1 MLRAFLS
8 FSRHLRHSRFRTSD
22 QHRLQQITMSP
33 QRQGIKRSPQ
43 AGQCLLKRRQQ
54 RRTTPR
60 EIRKGMQRVELAT
73 LLVPRPILPRILRV
87 NEKAQAFTK
96 LMQQRFGTRCIRH
109 LRQVPH
115 DLTIRRTCRPGACV
129 EAR

>member
-1 MLRAFLS
+1 MLRAFRS
-8 FSRHLRHSRFRTSD
+8 FSRHLRHSHFRPCD
-22 QHRLQQITMSP
+22 QHRPQQIAMSP
-33 QRQGIKRSPQ
+33 QRQGIKRTSQ

-54 RRTTPR
+54 RGTPPR

-87 NEKAQAFTK
+87 DEKAQAFTE
-96 LMQQRFGTRCIRH
+96 LLQQRFGTRCTRH
-109 LRQVPH
+109 LREVPH
-115 DLTIRRTCRPGACV
+115 DLTIRRTCRSGACV